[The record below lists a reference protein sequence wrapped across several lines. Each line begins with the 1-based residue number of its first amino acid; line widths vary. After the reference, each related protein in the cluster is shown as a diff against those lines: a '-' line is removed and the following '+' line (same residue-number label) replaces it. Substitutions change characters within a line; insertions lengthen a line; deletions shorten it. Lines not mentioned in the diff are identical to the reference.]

1 MAKITAAQ
9 VKELR
14 DRTGL
19 AMMECK
25 KALEESNG
33 DIEQAIDDL
42 RKNSGLKAAKKAGR
56 IAAEGAIATRVA
68 ADGSY
73 GVMVEINSETDFV
86 ARDDNFLGFVDKVA
100 EKLLATRETDVAKLT
115 AGELEDARGAQIGR
129 ASCRERV

>member
-73 GVMVEINSETDFV
+73 GVMVEVNSETDFV
-86 ARDDNFLGFVDKVA
+86 A
-100 EKLLATRETDVAKLT
+100 LLRF
-115 AGELEDARGAQIGR
+115 
-129 ASCRERV
+129 CRPGSRQTSSNSRN